1 MKKDVFRAKLLK
13 YISTNEVYKAYHG
26 DTNQVKSVSVKALVA
41 EDGEIEKYYT
51 LNQTGN
57 LMISSTVKNEI
68 EISKDVKE
76 VFQKVIV
83 FFSAWTVALSQK
95 GKTLFDAE
103 AITSIIENSGFFI
116 RIHQEDR
123 TFKYTALEGTLNLAI
138 I

>member
-26 DTNQVKSVSVKALVA
+26 DTNQVKSVSVKALVT

-57 LMISSTVKNEI
+57 LMISSTVKNEN

-95 GKTLFDAE
+95 GKSLCSFLKFD
-103 AITSIIENSGFFI
+103 
-116 RIHQEDR
+116 
-123 TFKYTALEGTLNLAI
+123 
-138 I
+138 